1 MIRKRMTGA
10 VSAEISPQKIFIYP
24 AAPVARRPMFDRIR
38 SAALFGIHQA
48 TVAIGISLF
57 PVAVF
62 ARKRLGITVPV
73 GRLVESTAEVCEH
86 ADE

>member
-1 MIRKRMTGA
+1 
-10 VSAEISPQKIFIYP
+10 
-24 AAPVARRPMFDRIR
+24 MFDRIR
-38 SAALFGIHQA
+38 SSALFGLHQA

-62 ARKRLGITVPV
+62 TRTRLGINVPV
-73 GRLVESTAEVCEH
+73 GRLVETTATAYEN

>member
-1 MIRKRMTGA
+1 MTGA
-10 VSAEISPQKIFIYP
+10 VSKKISPQKIFIYP

-62 ARKRLGITVPV
+62 ARNRLGINVPV
-73 GRLVESTAEVCEH
+73 GRLVETTAEVCERT
-86 ADE
+86 DE